1 MNTQFA
7 DAFANRSYV
16 SAITEGKSGDP
27 SCDPRSGLGISNC
40 PQPEGEYFG
49 FPNFHHA
56 LIVAHG
62 LQLMVA
68 RLIGLTESGMGLEIV
83 LRLVWIGLDVN
94 ALR

>member
-1 MNTQFA
+1 
-7 DAFANRSYV
+7 
-16 SAITEGKSGDP
+16 
-27 SCDPRSGLGISNC
+27 
-40 PQPEGEYFG
+40 
-49 FPNFHHA
+49 